1 MEPHRA
7 QADDQPHDQPH
18 DRPHDR
24 PDPYVARTPED
35 LLATVPLV
43 LGFTPEESVVMLT
56 FGAPRS
62 FHARIE
68 MPTLVEEVMPMI
80 DSLVEPAVRHGVRR
94 VVLLG
99 FHPHASWTADVLRML
114 AGAFTHHDIDVVTCL
129 RAHGGR
135 WWAVGRVPELDDRGE
150 GRPYDA
156 VSHPF
161 RARAVV
167 EGRVTHEDRAAVAAT
182 LAADPGGVSG
192 EVLAGLVEP
201 VSVTTGRFPELLT
214 DRCSTGGPLG
224 DAEVAELLVGLRQG
238 RCRSLVA
245 RHLRRDTARAQVDLW
260 SEVVRRAPR
269 DRVPDAAGAVALAA
283 WVVGD
288 GALAWCAVDRGTE
301 VDPEHPGCLMVA
313 DLLQRAVPPERWEVS
328 RSPLAG

>member
-1 MEPHRA
+1 MESHSS
-7 QADDQPHDQPH
+7 Q
-18 DRPHDR
+18 
-24 PDPYVARTPED
+24 PDPYVARSPED

-43 LGFTPEESVVMLT
+43 LGFTPEESLVMLT

-68 MPTLVEEVMPMI
+68 MPTLTEEVMPVI
-80 DSLVEPAVRHGVRR
+80 DALVEPAVRHGVRR

-99 FHPHASWTADVLRML
+99 FHPHGSWTADVLRML
-114 AGAFTHHDIDVVTCL
+114 AGTFRRHDIDVVACL

-135 WWAVGRVPELDDRGE
+135 FWSVGDTVEQDERGA

-161 RARAVV
+161 RARAVL

-192 EVLAGLVEP
+192 DVLAGLVEP
-201 VSVTTGRFPELLT
+201 ATVTTRRFEELLT
-214 DRCSTGGPLG
+214 SRCVSGTPLT

-238 RCRSLVA
+238 RCRRLVA
-245 RHLRRDTARAQVDLW
+245 KHLRRDTARGQVDLW
-260 SEVVRRAPR
+260 SQVLRRAPR

-288 GALAWCAVDRGTE
+288 GALAWCAVDRGVE
-301 VDPEHPGCLMVA
+301 VEPDHPLCEMVA
-313 DLLQRAVPPERWEVS
+313 GLLQRAVPPDGWDDSSGR
-328 RSPLAG
+328 LAG

>member
-1 MEPHRA
+1 MDS
-7 QADDQPHDQPH
+7 QSTSADDQPHDQPH
-18 DRPHDR
+18 DQPA
-24 PDPYVARTPED
+24 PYVARTPED

-56 FGAPRS
+56 FGAPRC

-68 MPTLVEEVMPMI
+68 MPTLVEEVMPVI
-80 DSLVEPAVRHGVRR
+80 DSLVQPALRHGVRR

-99 FHPHASWTADVLRML
+99 FHPHGPWTADVLRML
-114 AGAFTHHDIDVVTCL
+114 AGAFEHHDIDVVACL
-129 RAHGGR
+129 RADGGR
-135 WWAVGRVPELDDRGE
+135 WWSVGRLPELDDQGE
-150 GRPYDA
+150 GRPYDT
-156 VSHPF
+156 VTHPF
-161 RARAVV
+161 RARAVL
-167 EGRVTHEDRAAVAAT
+167 EGRVTHRDRAAVAAT

-201 VSVTTGRFPELLT
+201 VSVSTTRFEELLT
-214 DRCSTGGPLG
+214 DRCATGGPLT

-238 RCRSLVA
+238 RCRGLVA

-260 SEVVRRAPR
+260 SDVVRRAPR

-301 VDPEHPGCLMVA
+301 VDPEHPGCGMVA
-313 DLLQRAVPPERWEVS
+313 DLLQRAVPPEQWEVS
-328 RSPLAG
+328 AGPLAG